1 MYWGTDYNDPNVQLE
16 FLPGAVVG
24 LRAGWTEEMNP
35 ELAALYQETM
45 AATDNDAR
53 VAVLEEIQDAMY
65 EDGPFI
71 MVAQAPVHL
80 GYNTRLDGVEFS
92 DPYALDVTLINIK

>member
-1 MYWGTDYNDPNVQLE
+1 
-16 FLPGAVVG
+16 
-24 LRAGWTEEMNP
+24 MNP
-35 ELAALYQETM
+35 ELAALYEETM

-53 VAVLEEIQDAMY
+53 IAVLEKIQDAMY

-80 GYNTRLDGVEFS
+80 GYNTRLDGVAFS